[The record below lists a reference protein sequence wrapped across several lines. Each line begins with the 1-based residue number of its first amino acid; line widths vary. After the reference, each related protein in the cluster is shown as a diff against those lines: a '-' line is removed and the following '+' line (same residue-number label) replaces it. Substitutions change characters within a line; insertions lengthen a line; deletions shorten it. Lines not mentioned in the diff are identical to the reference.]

1 MLHVLAGVPASGE
14 GEVRKTRGEAD
25 VECGAAVPFCVGSS
39 EVPRVGHQS
48 WTRRFRHRGHQEQ
61 VVREQGGSMRR
72 EKVQAEKERDSASK
86 SIYARLAG
94 THEARQPIRVP
105 LEGDVRKTKS
115 SFSAFPYANDT
126 G

>member
-1 MLHVLAGVPASGE
+1 
-14 GEVRKTRGEAD
+14 
-25 VECGAAVPFCVGSS
+25 
-39 EVPRVGHQS
+39 
-48 WTRRFRHRGHQEQ
+48 
-61 VVREQGGSMRR
+61 MRR

-94 THEARQPIRVP
+94 TYEAWQPIRVP